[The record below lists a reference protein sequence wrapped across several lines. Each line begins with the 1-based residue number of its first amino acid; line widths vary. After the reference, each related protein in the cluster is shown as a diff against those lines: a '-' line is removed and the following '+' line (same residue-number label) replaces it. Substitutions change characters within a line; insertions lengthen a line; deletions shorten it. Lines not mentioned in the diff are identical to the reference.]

1 MRRTKKAQLLSSGT
15 QGGGNMRQMTLTV
28 SGVICYGGAGITEI
42 GLLNRM

>member
-1 MRRTKKAQLLSSGT
+1 MRRTKKAQLFSSGT
-15 QGGGNMRQMTLTV
+15 QGGGMRQMTLTV